1 MNDFTIILLSSKLI
15 ANQTLYVCIY
25 MLSVHMRGHVSVCP
39 SVCLSLCVHCVCVHV
54 CVSMFVFVCLCV
66 YSCGKIGHVI

>member
-1 MNDFTIILLSSKLI
+1 MNGFTIILSSKLI

-25 MLSVHMRGHVSVCP
+25 MLSVHMCGHVSVCP

-54 CVSMFVFVCLCV
+54 CVSMFVLCACVCTFVVRLDM
-66 YSCGKIGHVI
+66 